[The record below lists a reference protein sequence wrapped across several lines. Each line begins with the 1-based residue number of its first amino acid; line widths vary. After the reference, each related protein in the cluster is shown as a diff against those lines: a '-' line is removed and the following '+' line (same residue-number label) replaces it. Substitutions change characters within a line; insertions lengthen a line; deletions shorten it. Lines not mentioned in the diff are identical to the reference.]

1 MDIKYPIELWED
13 LFHPAIRTVGIDSGG
28 NGDCNRIE
36 SMNNNGN
43 TFTCLGRISRGVRIL
58 IRFSALFLTL

>member
-13 LFHPAIRTVGIDSGG
+13 LFHPAIRTVGIDSSG
-28 NGDCNRIE
+28 NGDCNRIK

-43 TFTCLGRISRGVRIL
+43 TFT
-58 IRFSALFLTL
+58 